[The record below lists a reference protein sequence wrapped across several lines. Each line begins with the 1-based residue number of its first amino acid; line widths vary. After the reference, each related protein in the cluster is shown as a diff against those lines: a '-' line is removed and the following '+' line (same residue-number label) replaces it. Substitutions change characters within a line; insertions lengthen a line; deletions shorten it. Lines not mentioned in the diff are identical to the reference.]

1 MKFLKI
7 RALVK
12 NKALLLFE
20 VIIKVRA
27 ILNIQKKVNPHRK
40 EAD

>member
-1 MKFLKI
+1 MKLLKI

-20 VIIKVRA
+20 VVRLEIKIRA
-27 ILNIQKKVNPHRK
+27 ILNIQKR
-40 EAD
+40 